1 MKPPTYQGEL
11 IGTFIRDVTQA
22 IPTLTK
28 SQVRRR
34 LQEILDSQLTSL
46 EEAIKKK
53 SKIDEDEYMFVDDQ
67 DKKLAAGAYIGYTDA
82 IKSVLNLIK
91 SRREGL

>member
-46 EEAIKKK
+46 EEAINPAL
-53 SKIDEDEYMFVDDQ
+53 DDFE
-67 DKKLAAGAYIGYTDA
+67 ASAG
-82 IKSVLNLIK
+82 VLGNHGMHQSAKEMRENVQHIRDLIK
-91 SRREGL
+91 SRREDL